1 MTNRQRSSPL
11 DGRGPGRGLD
21 QRHAGPGRRLL
32 LAVAAV
38 VFCAAAASPSVA
50 MDDDEAV
57 EAGRAGLKEP
67 VRYPWYDK
75 QADDVRRVKVPR
87 PPAPPKAGDW
97 EFKEPASRPATR
109 TRWSLWEIFLE
120 MLLYLAYG
128 VLIAVL
134 IGTILLLVRAFMRS
148 ELGAGRSQKEV
159 SVGTDEDVDRVEA
172 LPFQVRRPK
181 GDLLAEARRQ
191 YEAGNYGEAI
201 IYFYSYLLVEL
212 DKSHLIR
219 LTRGKTNRQYLR
231 EIRRQPSLHELL
243 GMTMVA
249 FEDVFFGHH
258 RLQRDRFEQCYH
270 RLDEFQAQ
278 LQEAAV

>member
-1 MTNRQRSSPL
+1 MTNRHHRSPL
-11 DGRGPGRGLD
+11 DATRPGHGLD
-21 QRHAGPGRRLL
+21 RRPAGVCRPLRV
-32 LAVAAV
+32 AVAAV
-38 VFCAAAASPSVA
+38 FLCMAAAAPSLA
-50 MDDDEAV
+50 MDDGEAV
-57 EAGRAGLKEP
+57 EAGRTGLQGP

-75 QADDVRRVKVPR
+75 QADDVRQVNVPR
-87 PPAPPKAGDW
+87 PPPPPKAGDW
-97 EFKEPASRPATR
+97 QFDEPASRPAA
-109 TRWSLWEIFLE
+109 TRWSLWEILLE
-120 MLLYLAYG
+120 ILLYLAYG
-128 VLIAVL
+128 VLIALL
-134 IGTILLLVRAFMRS
+134 IATVLLLVRAFMRS
-148 ELGAGRSQKEV
+148 ESGAARSQTEA

-231 EIRRQPSLHELL
+231 EIRRQPTLHDLL

-258 RLQRDRFEQCYH
+258 RLQRDRFERCYH

-278 LQEAAV
+278 LREAAV